1 MGCAVLLHNRAVNK
15 DAVIQ
20 PELQQLRIFAAV
32 AQARSYR
39 RAATL
44 LNLSPSAVSQAMR
57 RLEESLGLPLLNRST
72 RSVALTAAGERL
84 LAQSLPA
91 LRELEQAFA
100 SVRALT
106 GELSGSLRLSVPR
119 SAARLLL
126 APIVARFVRAHP
138 QVQVEL
144 STQDEMVDI
153 IERGFDAGVR
163 FAERLPADMVAVP
176 LSAAQRFIVVATPE
190 LLSRVGA
197 PQTPQDLLERPCI
210 RQRFAS
216 GGLFHWEFVN
226 QGQDLTLDVRG
237 PLTVDDQS
245 VVLPMALQ
253 GLGFAYVYEQ
263 AASEHLASGRL
274 QQVLADF
281 CPVGTAFSLYYP
293 GRRQASPALRAFIEL
308 LREG

>member
-1 MGCAVLLHNRAVNK
+1 MVRAVLLHNRAVNN
-15 DAVIQ
+15 DVIQQ

-39 RAATL
+39 RAATV

-91 LRELEQAFA
+91 LLELEQAFA
-100 SVRALT
+100 SVRAL
-106 GELSGSLRLSVPR
+106 GAELSGSLRLSVPR

-126 APIVARFVRAHP
+126 APLVARYVRAYP
-138 QVQVEL
+138 QVQLEL

-153 IERGFDAGVR
+153 VERGFDAGVR

-176 LSAAQRFIVVATPE
+176 LSAAQRFIVVATPD
-190 LLSRVGA
+190 LLSRVGL
-197 PQTPQDLLERPCI
+197 PQTPQDLLTRPCI

-216 GGLFHWEFVN
+216 GALFHWEFVS

-245 VVLPMALQ
+245 VVLPMALE

-263 AASEHLASGRL
+263 AAREHLASGRL
-274 QQVLADF
+274 QEVLADF

-293 GRRQASPALRAFIEL
+293 GRRQASPALRAFIEM
-308 LREG
+308 LREV